1 MTVQDKTITL
11 SGLQVHYLEAGEE
24 HSRALL
30 LLHGMG
36 DAHLNW
42 VQAMPMM
49 AEHYH
54 VVAPDLPGF
63 GSSAVLPNQRT
74 HTLMHWIKT
83 LLDALKLQQAVVVGN
98 SIGGLI
104 ARLFS
109 AAEPQY
115 VPAVILVN
123 GGAVPSM
130 PSPFRVAANTPGL
143 GNAIF
148 ALLGRSAT
156 SRSSIDQMIHVAS
169 VKNEDF
175 VKQVT
180 ATRPGFAALLRMLA
194 RDPLPASTP
203 RVPTLLLWGSEDR
216 LATLDDAEKIKASI
230 PGSILSPIA
239 ECGHMP
245 QLEAT
250 EVFAWQVH
258 QFLENLSRPQK
269 PESRGAGMLS
279 QK

>member
-11 SGLQVHYLEAGEE
+11 SGLQVHHFEAGEE
-24 HSRALL
+24 QGRALL

-36 DAHLNW
+36 GAHLSW
-42 VQAMPMM
+42 APAIPTL

-54 VVAPDLPGF
+54 VIAPDLPGF
-63 GSSAVLPNQRT
+63 GSSTPLPNQRT
-74 HTLMHWIKT
+74 HALIHWIKT
-83 LLDALKLQQAVVVGN
+83 LLDSLKLQQAVVVGN

-104 ARLFS
+104 ARLYAS
-109 AAEPQY
+109 AEPQY

-123 GGAVPSM
+123 GGAVPTM
-130 PSPFRVAANTPGL
+130 PAPLRAAANTPGL
-143 GNAIF
+143 GNVIF
-148 ALLGRSAT
+148 GLLGRTAT
-156 SRSSIDQMIHVAS
+156 SRSSIDQMIHAPS
-169 VKNEDF
+169 VKTEAYIR
-175 VKQVT
+175 QVID
-180 ATRPGFAALLRMLA
+180 TRQGFSALLRMLA
-194 RDPLPASTP
+194 RDSLPAATP
-203 RVPTLLLWGSEDR
+203 RVPTLLLWGAEDKVV
-216 LATLDDAEKIKASI
+216 TLDEAEKIKASI

-250 EVFAWQVH
+250 EVFTWQVH